1 MTSGGP
7 AQKPG
12 GHATTLDDLFRRA
25 VVRNPDAIALL
36 DPPDRGAFT
45 GGPPLSITYAHADRT
60 VWAVAARLYALGLER
75 GDVVAIQLP
84 NTAESVLTL
93 LGVLRAGMVAALLP
107 MLWHEREILGA
118 LSGTGAKA
126 LMTTMRINEVFHCDI
141 AMKVAAQLMSIRHVC
156 AYGRD
161 VPDGIV
167 PLDDVLTP
175 QSFVLPARGER
186 SEPAAGQPAILTF
199 EPTPRGIA
207 CVPRAHAQILA
218 GGLSVALAA
227 RLKAEASILSA
238 TPISSWAGLCAT
250 LMPWLLSGERLV
262 LHHAF
267 DAASFAQAARSCD
280 AIVVP
285 APLLADLASHRV
297 IDAKTKAIIAL
308 WPSPERA
315 ENASRLSG
323 SIIDLRVFGEVGVVA
338 TRRNDDGSVAPL
350 PVGSIRNIGLDLK
363 RTDAGT
369 LALRGIMVGV
379 PGGTPPPDDFI
390 DTGYPCRLAT
400 GCLVVTGAKPGMIA
414 IGGYRLPRSD
424 LDVLAA
430 SLQAD
435 ELIAALPDKLLGQ
448 RLAAP
453 RSGRDDVAD
462 TLTAHGVSPLIT
474 GAFSRRNAARS
485 AALTRR

>member
-7 AQKPG
+7 AQASG

-25 VVRNPDAIALL
+25 VVRNSEAIALL
-36 DPPDRGAFT
+36 DPPDRAAFT
-45 GGPPLSITYAHADRT
+45 GGPPLSITYAHADRI

-75 GDVVAIQLP
+75 GNVVAIQLP
-84 NTAESVLTL
+84 NTVESILTL

-107 MLWHEREILGA
+107 MLWREREIVAA

-126 LMTTMRINEVFHCDI
+126 LMTTMRINEARHCDI

-175 QSFVLPARGER
+175 QSFVLPARGDR
-186 SEPAAGQPAILTF
+186 SQPAAGQTAILTF
-199 EPTPRGIA
+199 EPTPRGVA

-238 TPISSWAGLCAT
+238 TPISSWAGLCAA

-267 DAASFAQAARSCD
+267 DASSFAQAARSCD

-285 APLLADLASHRV
+285 APLLADLASDGV
-297 IDAKTKAIIAL
+297 IDAHTKAIIAL

-315 ENASRLSG
+315 ETAARLSG
-323 SIIDLRVFGEVGVVA
+323 SIVDLRVFGEVGVVA

-350 PVGSIRNIGLDLK
+350 PVGSIGKIGLDLK

-369 LALRGIMVGV
+369 LALRGIMIGL
-379 PGGTPPPDDFI
+379 PGGTAPPDDFI
-390 DTGYPCRLAT
+390 DTGYPCRTAT
-400 GCLVVTGAKPGMIA
+400 GCLVVTGAKPGMIT

-424 LDVLAA
+424 LDALAMT
-430 SLQAD
+430 LQAD

-462 TLTAHGVSPLIT
+462 MLTAHGVNPLIT
-474 GAFSRRNAARS
+474 GAFSRRNAA
-485 AALTRR
+485 

>member
-7 AQKPG
+7 AQEPG

-25 VVRNPDAIALL
+25 AVRNSDAIALI
-36 DPPDRGAFT
+36 DPPDRAAFT
-45 GGPPLSITYAHADRT
+45 DGLPLSITYTHADRI
-60 VWAVAARLYALGLER
+60 VWAITARLYALGLER

-84 NTAESVLTL
+84 NTVENILTL

-107 MLWHEREILGA
+107 ILWREREIVAA

-126 LMTTMRINEVFHCDI
+126 LLTTMRIDATDHCDI
-141 AMKVAAQLMSIRHVC
+141 AMKVAAQLMSIRQVG

-175 QSFVLPARGER
+175 QSFVLPARGGRTE
-186 SEPAAGQPAILTF
+186 AAGDQTAILSF
-199 EPTPRGIA
+199 EPTPRGIV
-207 CVPRAHAQILA
+207 CVPRAHGQILA

-227 RLKAEASILSA
+227 KLKPEASLLSA
-238 TPISSWAGLCAT
+238 TPVSSWAGLCAT
-250 LMPWLLSGERLV
+250 LMPWLLSGERLL

-267 DAASFAQAARSCD
+267 DAASFAQAAAACD

-285 APLLADLASHRV
+285 APLLADFVSDGI
-297 IDAKTKAIIAL
+297 IDAQAKTIIAL

-315 ENASRLSG
+315 ETASRLPG
-323 SIIDLRVFGEVGVVA
+323 SIVDLRVFGEIGVVA
-338 TRRNDDGSVAPL
+338 TRRNDDGAVAAL
-350 PVGSIRNIGLDLK
+350 PTGSIRKIGLELK

-369 LALRGIMVGV
+369 LALRGIMVGL
-379 PGGTPPPDDFI
+379 PGGKAPPDDFI
-390 DTGYPCRLAT
+390 DTGYPCRAAT
-400 GCLVVTGAKPGMIA
+400 GCLVVTGAKPGMIG

-424 LDVLAA
+424 LDALATT
-430 SLQAD
+430 LQAD

-453 RSGRDDVAD
+453 KSGRDGVAD
-462 TLTAHGVSPLIT
+462 MLAAHGVNPLIA
-474 GAFSRRNAARS
+474 GAFARRHAA
-485 AALTRR
+485 